1 MPSDHKMADITQ
13 ENIAKKIHDIPEHYL
28 GMVIHFLMHFHN
40 ETTDFK
46 TPHLRPALKNV
57 FPLYL
62 VLYGLVGAAG
72 LFLNANML
80 RRILLRRKHCE
91 NIEKYLASNA
101 LNDMFKCIVVMP
113 VSLATLALQNWI
125 LGGFLCHFLPIAQDV
140 PFYATFLTFLS
151 VAFDRYKA
159 ILNPLKPRN
168 IAGFWLLGTWVSSF
182 LVALP
187 YSVYSEYVDLEK
199 YFGDQFKGVGIC
211 VVNVE
216 NNIEEFIRA
225 LFIVLYATPAV
236 LIMYLHLKVTVEI
249 NNRNNSNSQRS
260 KTLSH
265 EDVSISSV
273 ATSSVM
279 ETRKS
284 SAVPLPVD
292 VEDVPKGPSS
302 DVAGQN
308 LGIGI
313 GRYRPQDDE
322 DLDWNRE
329 RVVQKCFFMMTLFY
343 TFCLFPL
350 HVTRLVKHVVTETV
364 EHTSHFD
371 LAFIN
376 VVLVALLPTIVT
388 PVLHRSMDS
397 RRAPREDSGI
407 YVTLK
412 RHTSNFSLQRIGSGI
427 HEAGYKKSFLPT
439 DNVCQGHIEDGC

>member
-1 MPSDHKMADITQ
+1 MADITQ
-13 ENIAKKIHDIPEHYL
+13 ENIAKKIHEIPEHYL
-28 GMVIHFLMHFHN
+28 GMVIHFFMHFHN
-40 ETTDFK
+40 DTTDFK

-125 LGGFLCHFLPIAQDV
+125 LGRFLCHFLPIAQDV

-151 VAFDRYKA
+151 IAFDRYKA

-199 YFGDQFKGVGIC
+199 YFGEQFKGVGIC

-249 NNRNNSNSQRS
+249 NNRNNAFHSNGQRS
-260 KTLSH
+260 QMLSH
-265 EDVSISSV
+265 EDISVSSV

-284 SAVPLPVD
+284 SAVPLPVGI
-292 VEDVPKGPSS
+292 EDVSRGPSS
-302 DVAGQN
+302 DTAGQS
-308 LGIGI
+308 LGTGVR
-313 GRYRPQDDE
+313 RYRHQDD
-322 DLDWNRE
+322 DDFDWDRE
-329 RVVQKCFFMMTLFY
+329 RVVQKCFFMMALFY
-343 TFCLFPL
+343 AFCLFPL

-376 VVLVALLPTIVT
+376 VVLIALLPTIVT

-397 RRAPREDSGI
+397 RGAPRGDSGN
-407 YVTLK
+407 YLTLK
-412 RHTSNFSLQRIGSGI
+412 KHTSNLSLQRIGSEI
-427 HEAGYKKSFLPT
+427 HEDRYKKPISPT
-439 DNVCQGHIEDGC
+439 DKLCQNHKEDGC